1 MMVKSKIIKVI
12 LLCSLVFVSF
22 SVIGC
27 SVGKQNKEITST
39 LYQSG
44 DLKAMYEL
52 IHKAIPTEG
61 NIAEYSND
69 LIEATM
75 YINLYVYNS
84 EKLEAQED
92 FVELT
97 MDEIKEYLSNGE
109 ITLDYL
115 NSNWDLPYL
124 EKIEYGMS
132 DRIKDYFEW
141 YWGEG
146 AYETSGNGTSGSQ
159 KIEDYTNQLQRVIND
174 LCEDNPGEIAMRTVY
189 EMNIQQLSILINCNG
204 DASAIKEEDLSLFK

>member
-69 LIEATM
+69 LIETTM

-92 FVELT
+92 FVGLT
-97 MDEIKEYLSNGE
+97 MDEIK
-109 ITLDYL
+109 
-115 NSNWDLPYL
+115 
-124 EKIEYGMS
+124 
-132 DRIKDYFEW
+132 
-141 YWGEG
+141 
-146 AYETSGNGTSGSQ
+146 
-159 KIEDYTNQLQRVIND
+159 
-174 LCEDNPGEIAMRTVY
+174 
-189 EMNIQQLSILINCNG
+189 
-204 DASAIKEEDLSLFK
+204 

>member
-1 MMVKSKIIKVI
+1 MVKSKIIKVI
-12 LLCSLVFVSF
+12 LLCSLVFISF

-27 SVGKQNKEITST
+27 SVGEQKKETTST
-39 LYQSG
+39 LYQAG

-69 LIEATM
+69 LIETTM

-97 MDEIKEYLSNGE
+97 MDELKEYLSNGE

-115 NSNWDLPYL
+115 NSNWDFPYL

-132 DRIKDYFEW
+132 DRVKDYFEW
-141 YWGEG
+141 YWGKG

-159 KIEDYTNQLQRVIND
+159 IIEGYTNQLQRVIND
-174 LCEDNPGEIAMRTVY
+174 LCEENLGEIAVRTVY

-204 DASAIKEEDLSLFK
+204 DASAISEEDLSLFK